1 MTRKEFKRSKRVLE
15 KERRA
20 AAREQNEQKK
30 ISLKVSKNLI
40 AAEGQTGLT
49 DDGRSLVNARD
60 VRVLRPR
67 RIGFKYIRVSTEAQ
81 DGEDRVSLTE
91 QSAAIDENCEI
102 NDIEIVEEFRDVAP
116 GRTEDR
122 TGFNRML
129 SEIRKR
135 RVDFIVCW
143 KGDRLAR
150 SVSAANLLLEALVG
164 TDTELIAVQERE
176 EISWA
181 S

>member
-1 MTRKEFKRSKRVLE
+1 MTRKERKRLKKDQVKKRKL
-15 KERRA
+15 
-20 AAREQNEQKK
+20 
-30 ISLKVSKNLI
+30 S
-40 AAEGQTGLT
+40 
-49 DDGRSLVNARD
+49 
-60 VRVLRPR
+60 
-67 RIGFKYIRVSTEAQ
+67 
-81 DGEDRVSLTE
+81 DRVSKRLSLATE
-91 QSAAIDENCEI
+91 RDGLMDDGGASANVRADVSREPRSLKYVRVSSGGSLSLSEQLVEIEKYCEI

-164 TDTELIAVQERE
+164 TDTEFIAVQERE
-176 EISWA
+176 EISWT